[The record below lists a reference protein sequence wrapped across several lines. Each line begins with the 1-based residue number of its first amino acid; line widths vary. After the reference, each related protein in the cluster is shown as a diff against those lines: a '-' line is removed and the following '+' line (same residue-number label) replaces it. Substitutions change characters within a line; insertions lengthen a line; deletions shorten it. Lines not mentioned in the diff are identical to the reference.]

1 MRATRLLLLTGL
13 SLVLTAPAFS
23 QGMGGGGGMCGGGP
37 PPGGGKGKPA
47 SAPVDTRPAPAVIAV
62 SQRLKGVLTLAGV
75 ARTLSHQNIPSDKPD
90 MSGLYALRGAQIM
103 LESVDIATTGA
114 ASLVADTRAYGMN
127 SALLIDSGAQVLM
140 TGGHIATLGQGA
152 TAAYVSGEGSALKL
166 DGVALATQGT
176 GAYGL
181 EVRPGASLVASKVS
195 VATESDHATALSV
208 MGRGQPVRIND
219 SQFVTE
225 GPLSPVF
232 SLSGDLEAERISAR
246 AGRADGLVING
257 QHRASFI
264 DSRLSGDGYGVMIYE
279 APQDDGVPLSGPAG
293 GMDRG
298 GRGPGGGQPPAGE
311 RPRDAKPGMRP
322 AMDMMGPPEDHAAAL
337 TFTGGHLSGR
347 RAGFYVTNIRT
358 RIKLDAVELSTASGV
373 ILKAAAD
380 QWGELGRNGG
390 DATLTVS
397 RQILTGDF
405 VTDAISHI
413 AVNLSDNSHLTGK
426 TTRNTDV
433 TLDASSRWTLTAD
446 ASVGK
451 LTGDPAQIDSQGH
464 TLSYDKYRNPALNNQ
479 TLPLPGGGQLVPSGL

>member
-1 MRATRLLLLTGL
+1 M
-13 SLVLTAPAFS
+13 LTAPAFS
-23 QGMGGGGGMCGGGP
+23 QGMGGGMGGGGP

-47 SAPVDTRPAPAVIAV
+47 SAPVDTRPAPAVIAA
-62 SQRLKGVLTLAGV
+62 SQRLKGVLTIAGV
-75 ARTLSHQNIPSDKPD
+75 ARTLSHQNIPSDKAD
-90 MSGLYALRGAQIM
+90 MSGLYALRGAQVM
-103 LESVDIATTGA
+103 LDSVDIATTGA

-127 SALLIDSGAQVLM
+127 SALLIDSGSQVLM

-152 TAAYVSGEGSALKL
+152 SAAYVSGEGSTLKL

-195 VATESDHATALSV
+195 VATESDHATALS
-208 MGRGQPVRIND
+208 MQGHGQSVRISD

-225 GPLSPVF
+225 GPVSPVF
-232 SLSGDLEAERISAR
+232 SLAGDLEAERISAR
-246 AGRADGLVING
+246 AGRADGMVING

-264 DSRLSGDGYGVMIYE
+264 DSSLSGDNYGVMIYE
-279 APQDDGVPLSGPAG
+279 APQDDGVPLSGPQG

-298 GRGPGGGQPPAGE
+298 GRGRVGGQPPAGE
-311 RPRDAKPGMRP
+311 RPRDAKAGMRP

-358 RIKLDAVELSTASGV
+358 RIKLEAVELNTTSGI

-397 RQILTGDF
+397 HQILTGDF

-413 AVNLSDNSHLTGK
+413 AVTLSDNSHLTGK

-433 TLDASSRWTLTAD
+433 TLDASSRWTLTAN

-464 TLSYDKYRNPALNNQ
+464 TLSYDKYRNPSLNSQ
-479 TLPLPGGGQLVPSGL
+479 TIPLPGGGQLVPSG